1 MDLKNNYFN
10 PQIYSNLLFFICIL
24 ICCDILLNSFTQFL
38 DFGSTNIM
46 FEYDFKDY
54 IKGAGDAAYSLMAY
68 CIIKLDFN
76 S

>member
-1 MDLKNNYFN
+1 MALKNNYFD
-10 PQIYSNLLFFICIL
+10 PKIYSNLLFFICIL

-54 IKGAGDAAYSLMAY
+54 YKGSGDAAYSLMAY
-68 CIIKLDFN
+68 YIN
-76 S
+76 